1 MIVPH
6 TALSCTLPPGE
17 GKDNALEIVVGRDTS
32 AQNAVAPS
40 PISYQ
45 IPTVASLSVSTS
57 DTDGGGTITLPV
69 TILQRTFVD

>member
-1 MIVPH
+1 M
-6 TALSCTLPPGE
+6 
-17 GKDNALEIVVGRDTS
+17 VGRDTS